1 VAVIRS
7 YLTISRV
14 TCDVTAI
21 RADGVAKS
29 YGDVQALTDLSLS
42 VEPGDLFGV
51 LGPNGAGK
59 TTTMEILTGQLAPD
73 AGDVEVLG
81 IDPTEDPVGVRRRV
95 GILPEQA
102 SPPSFLTPSEYFSF
116 VGRVRALPAA
126 TVESR
131 VAEWA
136 DRLSFRATLDTL
148 CSDLSRGQQQKVMI
162 TAAFLHEPEAVFI
175 DEPLANLDP
184 IVQETVKEFLAS
196 YRAAGNALFL
206 STHHIGVAESLCSR
220 VAIVAGGRVQ
230 RERRPAELGE
240 DSLLD
245 EFLANVE

>member
-1 VAVIRS
+1 
-7 YLTISRV
+7 
-14 TCDVTAI
+14 VTAI

-29 YGDVQALTDLSLS
+29 YGDVTALTDLSLS
-42 VEPGDLFGV
+42 VERGDLFGV

-73 AGDVEVLG
+73 AGEVSVLG
-81 IDPTEDPVGVRRRV
+81 TDPTTDPVAVRRQI
-95 GILPEQA
+95 GILPEQE
-102 SPPSFLTPSEYFSF
+102 SPPSFLTPREYFSF
-116 VGRVRALPAA
+116 VGRVRDVPNG

-131 VAEWA
+131 VDEWA
-136 DRLSFRATLDTL
+136 DRLSFRAKLDTL
-148 CSDLSRGQQQKVMI
+148 CADLSRGQQQKVMI

-184 IVQETVKEFLAS
+184 IVQETVKEFFES

-206 STHHIGVAESLCSR
+206 STHHIEVAESICTR
-220 VAIVAGGRVQ
+220 VAIVADGRVQ

-240 DSLLD
+240 ESLLD
-245 EFLANVE
+245 EFLANVR